1 MKNKGLLSPRQII
14 LRHEATDLL
23 SERKRAYFQETE
35 DLPSGGRRLCATKQQ
50 PCF

>member
-14 LRHEATDLL
+14 LRHEATALL
-23 SERKRAYFQETE
+23 SERKRAYFQKTG
-35 DLPSGGRRLCATKQQ
+35 DLPSGGKKLCVTKQQ